1 MARIA
6 RGGLLSVATTPHAA
20 AIALLAPADRLRA
33 MVSASRTAIGRV
45 VMATGSRSAIVPA
58 AGTVDRMAIVRSA
71 MESVSRTVIGRAVM
85 TSGSLSAI
93 AAAPA
98 GIAGRMVT
106 VRNAMASGS
115 RTTTASRTATA
126 LLRVASAS
134 PTAIGRVVMVIV
146 GPSVAGRVVMKRGSR
161 MAIDH
166 VAMENARR
174 TESVA
179 LRLVASGRRT
189 ATGRVGMGSGNP
201 TGIAPLETES
211 VGRSRGDRSATAS
224 GSLSASARG
233 VKTALG
239 GRRALRRMCVTRARV
254 VPRSLRMSPRA
265 RSIWEH
271 ARS

>member
-6 RGGLLSVATTPHAA
+6 RGGLLSVATTPHAV

-106 VRNAMASGS
+106 VRNAMVSG
-115 RTTTASRTATA
+115 SRTATA